1 MALSCHFLLFNCFYL
16 FFDIYSGM
24 NTDKFF
30 AKEDTSDDSLF
41 YEIPRLVTHIDDNAC
56 MVLKGFYRSLLK
68 DGDSVL
74 DLMSSWVSH
83 LPEDIN
89 YSKVSAQGMNKVELE
104 TNPQLTD
111 FIVQNLNTNQVLPYQ
126 DEEFDL
132 CTIAVSVQYLTS
144 PVRVFE
150 EIARVLKP
158 NGKCCVSFSNRMFP
172 TKAILAWRMSS
183 NEDHCNL
190 VSQYFKKTEM
200 FAEVKVER
208 LVEEN
213 GYYDPL
219 FAFNRPKKVSR
230 RPC

>member
-1 MALSCHFLLFNCFYL
+1 MNE
-16 FFDIYSGM
+16 M
-24 NTDKFF
+24 NTHQFF

-56 MVLKGFYRSLLK
+56 MVLKGVYRSLLK

-104 TNPQLTD
+104 ANPQLTD
-111 FIVQNLNTNQVLPYQ
+111 FIVQNLNTNQVLPYG

-183 NEDHCNL
+183 NQDHCNL
-190 VSQYFKKTEM
+190 VSQYFKKTEI

-219 FAFNRPKKVSR
+219 FAVIGKKGEY
-230 RPC
+230 

>member
-1 MALSCHFLLFNCFYL
+1 MNE
-16 FFDIYSGM
+16 M
-24 NTDKFF
+24 NTHQFF

-56 MVLKGFYRSLLK
+56 IVLKGFYRSLLK

-104 TNPQLTD
+104 ANPQLTD
-111 FIVQNLNTNQVLPYQ
+111 FIVQNLNINQVLSYG

-183 NEDHCNL
+183 NQDHCNL
-190 VSQYFKKTEM
+190 VSQYFKKTEI

-208 LVEEN
+208 LVYEN
-213 GYYDPL
+213 DYYDPL
-219 FAFNRPKKVSR
+219 YAVLGMKREPDMIKPNN
-230 RPC
+230 

>member
-1 MALSCHFLLFNCFYL
+1 
-16 FFDIYSGM
+16 M
-24 NTDKFF
+24 NTDQFF
-30 AKEDTSDDSLF
+30 TKEDTSDDSLF

-56 MVLKGFYRSLLK
+56 MILKGYYRNLLK

-104 TNPQLTD
+104 ANPQLTD
-111 FIVQNLNTNQVLPYQ
+111 FIVQNLNTNQVLPYG

-144 PVRVFE
+144 PVRVFG

-190 VSQYFKKTEM
+190 VKKYFKMTDM
-200 FAEVKVER
+200 YGDVKVER

-213 GYYDPL
+213 IHYDPL
-219 FAFNRPKKVSR
+219 FAVIGITN
-230 RPC
+230 

>member
-1 MALSCHFLLFNCFYL
+1 MNE
-16 FFDIYSGM
+16 M
-24 NTDKFF
+24 NTHQFF

-104 TNPQLTD
+104 ANPQLTD
-111 FIVQNLNTNQVLPYQ
+111 FIVQNLNINQVLSYG

-183 NEDHCNL
+183 NQDHCNL
-190 VSQYFKKTEM
+190 VSQYFKKTEI

-219 FAFNRPKKVSR
+219 FAVIGKKGEY
-230 RPC
+230 

>member
-1 MALSCHFLLFNCFYL
+1 
-16 FFDIYSGM
+16 M
-24 NTDKFF
+24 NTDQFF

-56 MVLKGFYRSLLK
+56 MILKGYYRNLLK

-83 LPEDIN
+83 LLEDIN

-104 TNPQLTD
+104 ANPQLTD
-111 FIVQNLNTNQVLPYQ
+111 FIVQNLNTNQVLPYG

-144 PVRVFE
+144 PVRVLE
-150 EIARVLKP
+150 EIARLLKP

-183 NEDHCNL
+183 NQDHCNL

-208 LVEEN
+208 LVKEN

-219 FAFNRPKKVSR
+219 FAVIGKKGEY
-230 RPC
+230 

>member
-1 MALSCHFLLFNCFYL
+1 M
-16 FFDIYSGM
+16 
-24 NTDKFF
+24 
-30 AKEDTSDDSLF
+30 
-41 YEIPRLVTHIDDNAC
+41 THIDDNAC

-104 TNPQLTD
+104 ANPQLTD
-111 FIVQNLNTNQVLPYQ
+111 FIVQNLNINQVLSYG

-150 EIARVLKP
+150 EIARILKP

-190 VSQYFKKTEM
+190 VKKYFKMTDKYGD
-200 FAEVKVER
+200 VKVVR
-208 LVEEN
+208 LVEAN
-213 GYYDPL
+213 IHYDPL
-219 FAFNRPKKVSR
+219 FAVIGITN
-230 RPC
+230 

>member
-1 MALSCHFLLFNCFYL
+1 
-16 FFDIYSGM
+16 M
-24 NTDKFF
+24 NTDQFF
-30 AKEDTSDDSLF
+30 VKEDNSDDSLF

-104 TNPQLTD
+104 ANPQLTD
-111 FIVQNLNTNQVLPYQ
+111 FIVQNLNTNQVLPYGN
-126 DEEFDL
+126 EVFDL

-144 PVRVFE
+144 PLKVFE

-183 NEDHCNL
+183 NQDHCNL
-190 VSQYFKKTEM
+190 VSHYLKKTEM

-219 FAFNRPKKVSR
+219 FAVIGKKGEY
-230 RPC
+230 

>member
-1 MALSCHFLLFNCFYL
+1 
-16 FFDIYSGM
+16 M
-24 NTDKFF
+24 NTDQFF
-30 AKEDTSDDSLF
+30 AQEDNSDVSLF
-41 YEIPRLVTHIDDNAC
+41 YEKPKLVTHIDDNAC
-56 MVLKGFYRSLLK
+56 MVLKGYYRSLLK
-68 DGDSVL
+68 DGDAVL

-89 YSKVSAQGMNKVELE
+89 YSRVSAQGMNKVELE

-111 FIVQNLNTNQVLPYQ
+111 FIVQNLNTNQILPYE

-144 PVRVFE
+144 PVRVFG

-183 NEDHCNL
+183 NEDHRNL
-190 VSQYFKKTEM
+190 VTQYFKKTGM

-213 GYYDPL
+213 GYYDSL
-219 FAFNRPKKVSR
+219 FAFIGQKKS
-230 RPC
+230 P

>member
-1 MALSCHFLLFNCFYL
+1 MNE
-16 FFDIYSGM
+16 M
-24 NTDKFF
+24 NTHQFF
-30 AKEDTSDDSLF
+30 AKEDSSDDSLF
-41 YEIPRLVTHIDDNAC
+41 YEIPSLVTHIDDNAC
-56 MVLKGFYRSLLK
+56 MVLKSFYRSLLK
-68 DGDSVL
+68 DEDSVL

-89 YSKVSAQGMNKVELE
+89 YSKVSGQGMNKVELE
-104 TNPQLTD
+104 ANPQLTD
-111 FIVQNLNTNQVLPYQ
+111 FIVQNLNINQVLPYG

-132 CTIAVSVQYLTS
+132 CTISVSVQYLTS
-144 PVRVFE
+144 LVRVFGE
-150 EIARVLKP
+150 FASVLKP

-172 TKAILAWRMSS
+172 TKAILAWRLSS

-219 FAFNRPKKVSR
+219 FALIGQKKS
-230 RPC
+230 P